1 MFVCTNEQLP
11 SRANKTIDIHTD
23 TNAHTPPAHTNI
35 QSIYTAHIYSYACK
49 HMGRDA
55 GRGAARMTTFGFS
68 FIFCSCFCCSAG
80 GVVEYTTAVV
90 AGVVVVLF
98 GTGACFCAS
107 VCPCVRVCAALACV
121 CVCVFSAA
129 MLDLTLLFNIL
140 GFFQTKD
147 DFQRHL
153 ALFLFLGGTYIHIF
167 PSQSAGCCFVSPPF
181 WSLDHNKQKT
191 ELPINERSFSLRN
204 NQGKSENFAWGFFNW
219 RKKTEQKERRRRR
232 HKRRANEQ
240 AGKANWKCVRR
251 KKQKQSCNEQQG
263 ARRVARL
270 IGYRLPAID
279 SEPPKGA
286 NC

>member
-153 ALFLFLGGTYIHIF
+153 ALFLLLGGTYIHIF

-219 RKKTEQKERRRRR
+219 RKKNWAERTPKAETQETSERTSRQGKLEMCEAEKAKTELQRTAG
-232 HKRRANEQ
+232 RA
-240 AGKANWKCVRR
+240 
-251 KKQKQSCNEQQG
+251 QG
-263 ARRVARL
+263 CTA
-270 IGYRLPAID
+270 YRLSIT
-279 SEPPKGA
+279 GHR
-286 NC
+286 

>member
-90 AGVVVVLF
+90 VVLF

-107 VCPCVRVCAALACV
+107 VCPCVCACAALACV

-232 HKRRANEQ
+232 HKRRGTNKQ
-240 AGKANWKCVRR
+240 ARQTGNV
-251 KKQKQSCNEQQG
+251 
-263 ARRVARL
+263 
-270 IGYRLPAID
+270 
-279 SEPPKGA
+279 
-286 NC
+286 